1 MTSTWAHGTLADVA
15 TVIGRGI
22 PPRYAASGDTIVLN
36 QKCIRDGRINESLAR
51 RHDSESRKVGPDKI
65 LRVGD
70 VLVNSTGVGTLGRT
84 APVRELTGTT
94 TVDSHVTIV
103 RANDGTDAAWLG
115 YVMSA
120 AQPRIEAMAE
130 GSTGQTEL
138 SRSRLSLLELEVPP
152 LEEQRRIAAAL
163 GALDLKIDS
172 NRKALNQVRRL
183 GIALL
188 EAACVSGSQE
198 VLIGDVADFHNRR
211 RIPLSSQQR
220 DARPG
225 PYPYYGATGVFGYV
239 DDFLFDEILVLV
251 GEDGSV
257 VNDDGSPV
265 LQYIWGKS
273 WINNHAHPLT
283 GRGISSELL
292 YLTLSQADI
301 RPLVT
306 GAVQPKVSMGNLKSL
321 TITLPSAHELASL
334 EAKVAPLFASW
345 RHLFDEISMLMSLR
359 DSLSQE
365 LLSGHIR
372 LSGAEKVLV

>member
-1 MTSTWAHGTLADVA
+1 MTSTWAKGTLADVA

-22 PPRYAASGDTIVLN
+22 PPRYSASGDTIVLN
-36 QKCIRDGRINESLAR
+36 QKCIRDGRINNSLAR
-51 RHDSESRKVGPDKI
+51 RHDSEARQVGPDKVI
-65 LRVGD
+65 RVGD

-84 APVRELTGTT
+84 APVRELTGMT

-138 SRSRLSLLELEVPP
+138 SRSRLSLLEIEVPP
-152 LEEQRRIAAAL
+152 LADQRRIAAAL

-172 NRKALNQVRRL
+172 NRKALNKVRRL
-183 GIALL
+183 GISLL
-188 EAACVSGSQE
+188 VAACESRSQE
-198 VLIGDVADFHNRR
+198 ILIGDVANFHNRR

-220 DARPG
+220 AARPG
-225 PYPYYGATGVFGYV
+225 PYPYYGATGVFGYI

-265 LQYIWGKS
+265 IQYIWGKS

-292 YLTLSQADI
+292 YLALSQTDI

-306 GAVQPKVSMGNLKSL
+306 GAVQLKVSMGNLKTL
-321 TITLPSAHELASL
+321 AITLPSAHELASL
-334 EAKVAPLFASW
+334 EAKVTPLFASW
-345 RHLFDEISMLMSLR
+345 RHLVDEVSILMSLR
-359 DSLSQE
+359 DSLGQE
-365 LLSGHIR
+365 LLSGDIR
-372 LSGAEKVLV
+372 LAEPGTVLL